1 MKKRTIRFYKPKYV
15 SMLFYKKDNLLIYE
29 WQGDT
34 LELDYIKCQN
44 QLKQLLQQ
52 FKINVNHY
60 LSLVNLS
67 KSRYYKTMKNTDDNP
82 ITNFK
87 IRLIYLHIKMDYQK
101 VRSQYILTY
110 YILKTN
116 LVSVDQYMQL
126 SNLTKQTIYQLRN
139 RNKRQ
144 YRYATYLKLESAN
157 KQIQQN
163 ILATLKKTDI
173 KSYNYLAPLT
183 IIDFFQ
189 NFNPST
195 Y

>member
-1 MKKRTIRFYKPKYV
+1 MNKRTIRFYKPKYV
-15 SMLFYKKDNLLIYE
+15 RMVFYKKDNLLIYE
-29 WQGDT
+29 WQGDI

-87 IRLIYLHIKMDYQK
+87 IRLIYLHLKMDYQK

-110 YILKTN
+110 YILKTK
-116 LVSVDQYMQL
+116 LVSVGQYMQL
-126 SNLTKQTIYQLRN
+126 SKLTKQTIYQLKN

-163 ILATLKKTDI
+163 ILTTLKKTDI
-173 KSYNYLAPLT
+173 KRYNNLAPLT

-189 NFNPST
+189 NYNLST
-195 Y
+195 

>member
-34 LELDYIKCQN
+34 LELDYLKCQN

-87 IRLIYLHIKMDYQK
+87 IRLIYLHLKMDYQK

-116 LVSVDQYMQL
+116 LVSVDQYMHL
-126 SNLTKQTIYQLRN
+126 SNLTKQTIYELRN
-139 RNKRQ
+139 KNKRQ

-163 ILATLKKTDI
+163 ILTTLKKTDI
-173 KSYNYLAPLT
+173 KSYNDLAPLT

-189 NFNPST
+189 YYNPST
-195 Y
+195 

>member
-29 WQGDT
+29 WQGET

-116 LVSVDQYMQL
+116 LVSVDQYVHL

-139 RNKRQ
+139 KNKRQ
-144 YRYATYLKLESAN
+144 YRYATYRKLESAN
-157 KQIQQN
+157 EQIQQN

-173 KSYNYLAPLT
+173 KRYNNLAPLT

-195 Y
+195 